1 MSEDEQVKKAMDTL
15 HGFVLD
21 LGGSEDLWDKI
32 LVCPGVLK
40 ELAYF
45 HDTGDLWG
53 GFTPEGITI
62 FDAVAWQVD
71 HFKAYMDREEN
82 NRWHRERLFLESLET
97 LADISRGDRTVLA
110 KIKGEGGESGTDREN
125 P

>member
-1 MSEDEQVKKAMDTL
+1 MSENEEVKKALAVL
-15 HGFVLD
+15 HDYVLE
-21 LGGSEDLWDKI
+21 LGGDEKLWERI
-32 LVCPGVLK
+32 VGCTGVLK
-40 ELAYF
+40 ELAYY

-53 GFTPEGITI
+53 GFAPEGITI

-97 LADISRGDRTVLA
+97 LIDISEGDRTVLA